1 MANKKNNQPKKTRKV
16 VKVKNYK
23 AKRKPKNWFK
33 VLLVESP
40 IETENGHSVVYPKL
54 CETTMPEYIEKFPK
68 NREVLNSGVKVIG
81 SSVFECG
88 YILRYPVVIYLNG
101 HYYIVDGQHLI
112 RFCIEQKLPTRFLLC
127 EVKTM
132 QQGKDIMRLMN
143 SCSRNWTLLQYI
155 IVGAENGNGY
165 EVLLDLLEKY
175 ELTTGITPNLL
186 GAMMFNKLTKLN
198 VGYSNQAIKRNS
210 FKEQTARELTIQR
223 LEGLRKFYDVTKMTK
238 NQYSNWGILNLMYDK
253 QDTYFKNEKKFLRS
267 VRKYA
272 VANECVS
279 ETKGRTRDYQQMF
292 AKCWDKM

>member
-16 VKVKNYK
+16 TKVSYT
-23 AKRKPKNWFK
+23 KRKPKDWFK
-33 VLLVESP
+33 VLLVESA
-40 IETENGHSVVYPKL
+40 IKTENGHSVVYPKV
-54 CETTMPEYIEKFPK
+54 CETTLPECIEKMPK
-68 NREVLNSGVKVIG
+68 NRDVLNSGVKVIG
-81 SSVFECG
+81 GSVFECG
-88 YILRYPVVIYLNG
+88 YILRYPVVILFNG
-101 HYYIVDGQHLI
+101 HYYIVDGQHLL
-112 RFCIEQKLPTRFLLC
+112 RFCAEQKLPTRFFLC
-127 EVKTM
+127 EVKSM

-186 GAMMFNKLTKLN
+186 GAMMYNKLTTLN

-210 FKEQTARELTIQR
+210 FKEQTDRDLTIQR

-238 NQYSNWGILNLMYDK
+238 SQYSNWGLLNLMYDK
-253 QDTYFKNEKKFLRS
+253 QDTYFKNEKKFLKS
-267 VRKYA
+267 VREYA
-272 VANECVS
+272 VANQCVS

-292 AKCWDKM
+292 AKCWDNM